1 MQMFGHFNE
10 CYTLKNL
17 LNNIQGR
24 WIRPV
29 FTTFWKIT
37 SLPLVFQVYITQFFW
52 EKDFKIL
59 SLSRQTSSSFWV
71 KISSSRFDIEDGCF
85 HQKNP
90 KIPNL
95 LPRSNVRYSKK
106 SFTLTTFKMYIS
118 KGQNQVLFWYVV
130 VG

>member
-1 MQMFGHFNE
+1 M
-10 CYTLKNL
+10 
-17 LNNIQGR
+17 
-24 WIRPV
+24 
-29 FTTFWKIT
+29 
-37 SLPLVFQVYITQFFW
+37 
-52 EKDFKIL
+52 
-59 SLSRQTSSSFWV
+59 

-118 KGQNQVLFWYVV
+118 KGQISS
-130 VG
+130 VGLVCLLGYLNFLVGLVNNKHIS